1 MTILCS
7 VLHVTISSV
16 YWLERFI
23 VTLSDERL
31 QGLLAPRAVR
41 YYVQAGSTNDIARE
55 WLRNGGSDGAVVIA
69 DEQISGR
76 GRQGRVWHT
85 PPGVAL
91 AVSVILRPPGDWLP
105 HLSML
110 GALAV
115 LETAAQAGAA
125 DVGIKWPNDVQIGG
139 RKVSGVLPEA
149 EWDGDRLLGAVLG
162 IGVNVRTDF
171 RGTELEATAISLETA
186 VGRRLDRAELARD
199 LLARIDFWYGQLGSD
214 ALFDVWKGRLTTLGQ
229 PVTINDVQGVAE
241 GVDAQGALL
250 VRDVNGILQ
259 RVVAGD
265 LVTGWAS

>member
-1 MTILCS
+1 M
-7 VLHVTISSV
+7 
-16 YWLERFI
+16 
-23 VTLSDERL
+23 TLSDEHL
-31 QGLLAPRAVR
+31 QRLLAPRPVR
-41 YYVQAGSTNDIARE
+41 FYAQAGSTNDLARD
-55 WLRNGGSDGAVVIA
+55 WLRAGAPDGAVVTA

-91 AVSVILRPPGDWLP
+91 AVSVILRPPADWLP
-105 HLSML
+105 RLSML

-125 DVGIKWPNDVQIGG
+125 DVGIKWPNDVQIAG

-171 RGTELEATAISLETA
+171 RGTELEASATSLEAA
-186 VGRRLDRAELARD
+186 VGRRLDRAVLLRD
-199 LLARIDFWYGQLGSD
+199 LLARLDFWYARLASDVLFETWKRHLSTIGQAVTVSD
-214 ALFDVWKGRLTTLGQ
+214 IQGIAEDV
-229 PVTINDVQGVAE
+229 D
-241 GVDAQGALL
+241 DQGALL
-250 VRDVNGILQ
+250 VRDHLGGLQ